1 MKLHILL
8 LVVLVII
15 LFSSHLARAEETKPA
30 ATPTPMTVTD
40 AWADGKR
47 VPAPSPAPGAT
58 PEADTMFADA
68 GLRDRIWVEVEH
80 LADAKINPRD
90 LVLYLN
96 GQEVKGIKAVAVDGP
111 KKNWLGFD
119 LLKTEE

>member
-8 LVVLVII
+8 SVILGI
-15 LFSSHLARAEETKPA
+15 VLFSSGLARAEEAKPA
-30 ATPTPMTVTD
+30 PTPSPMTVTD

-47 VPAPSPAPGAT
+47 FPAPLPSPSAT

-68 GLRDRIWVEVEH
+68 GLRNRIWVEVEH

-96 GQEVKGIKAVAVDGP
+96 GQELKGIKAVAVDGP
-111 KKNWLGFD
+111 KKNWLGF
-119 LLKTEE
+119 